1 MKGKKLLTIPIIAGQ
16 DQPISDKGRASRPS
30 ARYPSLHCQ
39 HRMSLQ
45 PERMLNIIAVI
56 LFRAKAHTFFE
67 KACLNQ
73 IRTKGLDHVEPNPGC
88 LGVEKIAIAA
98 SNKLITRV
106 IRNINQPC

>member
-1 MKGKKLLTIPIIAGQ
+1 MGSARLMWCGDIA
-16 DQPISDKGRASRPS
+16 AS

-45 PERMLNIIAVI
+45 LERVLNITAVI
-56 LFRAKAHTFFE
+56 LFRAKARAFLK

-88 LGVEKIAIAA
+88 VAVEKIGIAA
-98 SNKLITRV
+98 SNNLVTRV
-106 IRNINQPC
+106 IRNINQPCRVKEIR